1 MLRRV
6 GMIGGVNVL
15 WLGGPP
21 GAGKTTVARLL
32 ARRHGLRWYNSDA
45 HTWAHRD
52 RAIAAGHPAALRFEE
67 LSPTQRWARPP
78 AELLAMSLHHER
90 GPMVIDDVR
99 ALPPAPLTI
108 AEGTPVTPA
117 VAGPLGVFLLPP
129 LSELRARLAARS
141 LGAGTR
147 ALYELLAE
155 SIADEVRACGGRVVS
170 ATDVAAA
177 VDEVEACFADAL
189 AAGPLA
195 VDASA
200 RRALVRYSNLAL
212 VEQQRAFYARPW
224 ARGVPS
230 PVEFD
235 CECGDSRCTA
245 TVLLPVTDF
254 PSGPLLA
261 HLIG

>member
-6 GMIGGVNVL
+6 GMMSVVNVL

-32 ARRHGLRWYNSDA
+32 ARRHGLRWYSSDA

-52 RAIAAGHPAALRFEE
+52 RALAAGHPAAIRFEE
-67 LSPTQRWARPP
+67 LSPAQRWSRPP
-78 AELLAMSLHHER
+78 AELLAMSLHRER
-90 GPMVIDDVR
+90 GPMVLDDVR

-117 VAGPLGVFLLPP
+117 VAGPQAVWLLPP

-147 ALYELLAE
+147 TLYELLAE
-155 SIADEVRACGGRVVS
+155 SIADEVLACGGRVVS
-170 ATDVAAA
+170 TSDVAAT
-177 VDEVEACFADAL
+177 VDAVEACFASAL
-189 AAGPLA
+189 AAGPVA
-195 VDASA
+195 TDVST
-200 RRALVRYSNLAL
+200 RQALVRYSNRAL
-212 VEQQRAFYARPW
+212 VEQQRAFFARPW
-224 ARGVPS
+224 ARGVPA

-235 CECGDSRCTA
+235 CECGDSRCTT
-245 TVLLPVTDF
+245 TVSLTAADF
-254 PSGPLLA
+254 PSGPLVA